1 MADLKVVTVI
11 QAKLPM
17 AIVYLLLLI
26 LQGWLVA
33 GAPSIEQAL
42 DQYITEHRVEAI
54 AQVYLTFFLL
64 ITILII
70 IIHTNQILL

>member
-1 MADLKVVTVI
+1 MADSKIVTVI
-11 QAKLPM
+11 KVKLSM

-42 DQYITEHRVEAI
+42 DQYITEHRVETI
-54 AQVYLTFFLL
+54 AQVFLTFFLL

-70 IIHTNQILL
+70 IIHTNHILL